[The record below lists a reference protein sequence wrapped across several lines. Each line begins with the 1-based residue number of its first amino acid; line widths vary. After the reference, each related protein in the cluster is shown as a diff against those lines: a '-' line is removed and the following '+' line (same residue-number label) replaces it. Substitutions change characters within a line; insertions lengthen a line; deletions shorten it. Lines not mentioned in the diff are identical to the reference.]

1 MRHALCPI
9 SHHCLCKSGLKKAI
23 EEFAKKGRIEVI
35 GMIPIREEKRMIL
48 EYCEKAIEKA
58 EYKKLEDGTWFAEK
72 NIICLSPF
80 SLLLYLF

>member
-1 MRHALCPI
+1 
-9 SHHCLCKSGLKKAI
+9 
-23 EEFAKKGRIEVI
+23 
-35 GMIPIREEKRMIL
+35 MIL

-80 SLLLYLF
+80 SLLLYLFWFDYFTAKMLLEKKDTSDIPGVEDSLIC